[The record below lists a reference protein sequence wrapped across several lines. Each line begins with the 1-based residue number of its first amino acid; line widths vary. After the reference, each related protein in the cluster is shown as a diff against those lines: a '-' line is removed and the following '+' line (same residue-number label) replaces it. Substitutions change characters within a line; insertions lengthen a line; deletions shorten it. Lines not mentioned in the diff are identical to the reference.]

1 MGMVKIK
8 FTVRTKTMKA
18 RIVFSHEDYSSEAV
32 KRKISYL
39 ILLMIRLSAYHR
51 GISMT

>member
-1 MGMVKIK
+1 
-8 FTVRTKTMKA
+8 MKA

-39 ILLMIRLSAYHR
+39 ILLKLTDFFGGMR
-51 GISMT
+51 GRT